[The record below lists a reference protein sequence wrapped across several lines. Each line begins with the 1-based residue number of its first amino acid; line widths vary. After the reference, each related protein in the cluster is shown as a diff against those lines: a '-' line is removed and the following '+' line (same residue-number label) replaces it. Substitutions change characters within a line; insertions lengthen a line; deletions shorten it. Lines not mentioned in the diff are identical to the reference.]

1 MESPDSVTKTYF
13 ENWKEGLY
21 YSNPVRIGGKN
32 MVYEPEK
39 EVQIRM
45 LAKSKLYA
53 DLKTVPMKLKSQNS
67 IDTAIIHVH
76 GGGFI
81 GGTSAS
87 H

>member
-1 MESPDSVTKTYF
+1 
-13 ENWKEGLY
+13 
-21 YSNPVRIGGKN
+21 
-32 MVYEPEK
+32 
-39 EVQIRM
+39 M

-53 DLKTVPMKLKSQNS
+53 DLKTVPMKLKGENN